1 MSQITINLLYKGQ
14 HSKAENLD
22 IWLLNLQTRVDK
34 LEKNELVA
42 IFSCENSSNIKPELH
57 YIRHSETPNCYLD
70 KKRVFTKECVQELT
84 ELTLT
89 EFIIRPRPLAE
100 PEDGW
105 LNNLITN
112 ILK

>member
-1 MSQITINLLYKGQ
+1 MRRKIDDLTNKWYSTKCMLKEYLDDNL
-14 HSKAENLD
+14 NTD
-22 IWLLNLQTRVDK
+22 IGLTCLDK

-84 ELTLT
+84 ELT
-89 EFIIRPRPLAE
+89 IKYA
-100 PEDGW
+100 
-105 LNNLITN
+105 
-112 ILK
+112 